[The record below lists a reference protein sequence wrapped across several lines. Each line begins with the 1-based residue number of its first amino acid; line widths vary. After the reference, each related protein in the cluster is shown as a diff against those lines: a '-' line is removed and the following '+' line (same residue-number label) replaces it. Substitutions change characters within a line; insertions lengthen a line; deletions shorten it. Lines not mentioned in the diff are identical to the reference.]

1 MEDLCGSLW
10 EKTTAGTGDLGDV
23 VGHGRS
29 GSANRYSPRVVHRTS
44 DEADDPFG
52 DRFSSLLI
60 PFSSDLAGDNSL
72 IGPSETMAE
81 IDGEIFSRLHPN
93 SSFASASAPSIFV
106 SDVMGSSLV
115 DHGGLQISSLSP
127 GSPDWKS
134 GVMESTPLEHGELQ
148 ISSLSPGSPD
158 CRRKSHTR
166 RVVCVPALEA
176 GSGKPGG
183 DVIPPDLW
191 AWRKYGQKPIKGSPY
206 PRGYYRC
213 SSSKQ
218 CSARKQVEKS
228 RSDPTMLVITYTS
241 EHNHPWPTQ
250 KMSTVVSSRSTLPR
264 SDLSVSCQ
272 RRGKG

>member
-127 GSPDWKS
+127 GSPDWK
-134 GVMESTPLEHGELQ
+134 
-148 ISSLSPGSPD
+148 
-158 CRRKSHTR
+158 RKSHTR